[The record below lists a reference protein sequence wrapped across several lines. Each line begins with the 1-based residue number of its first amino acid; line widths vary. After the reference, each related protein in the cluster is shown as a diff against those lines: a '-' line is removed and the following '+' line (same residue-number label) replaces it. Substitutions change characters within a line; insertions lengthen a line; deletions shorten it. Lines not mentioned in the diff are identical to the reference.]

1 MLADLQTEADMYAVV
16 MEAIAYAGSQ
26 RAFAREL
33 GISEQFVG
41 DVVKKRKAVGETI
54 ARHFGYRPVRRYER
68 IQA

>member
-1 MLADLQTEADMYAVV
+1 MLADLQTEADMYALV
-16 MEAIAYAGSQ
+16 MAEIATDGTQ
-26 RAFAREL
+26 REFARRL